1 MKKYLRPVSYKYFF
15 NSVFV
20 LLFVSLFWCLSFEA
34 KAQTVVVDQ
43 LVATV
48 NGDAITKSDLVWALV
63 LNPKI
68 KQTEDLTTN
77 LPIILEQV
85 IDQKL
90 LLAEANRLP
99 NLDPTQIEIS
109 KAIGEVVKKFS
120 SETIFYKRLEDVGL
134 TGEML
139 QRIFRERLL
148 ILKYVD
154 FRFRAFAVITENE
167 IQIYYEE
174 NVKPKLLAQNASVA
188 DKPSDEERK
197 LIEAILVEERVN
209 NQIEQFLDLAR
220 QQADIIRLAS
230 L

>member
-1 MKKYLRPVSYKYFF
+1 MKKSLRYFF
-15 NSVFV
+15 NIFSVF
-20 LLFVSLFWCLSFEA
+20 FFIFLSFAIEV

-43 LVATV
+43 LVATA
-48 NGDAITKSDLVWALV
+48 NGDAITKSDLIWALV

-68 KQTEDLTTN
+68 KETEDLAIS

-109 KAIGEVVKKFS
+109 KAIGEVVRKFP
-120 SETIFYKRLEDVGL
+120 SETTFYKRLENVGL

-139 QRIFRERLL
+139 QKIFRERLL
-148 ILKYVD
+148 ILKYID
-154 FRFRAFAVITENE
+154 FRFRAFAVIAENE
-167 IQIYYEE
+167 IQLYYEE
-174 NVKPKLLAQNASVA
+174 NVKPRLLAQNINAP
-188 DKPSDEERK
+188 DKPSDDERK

-209 NQIEQFLDLAR
+209 SQIEQFLDLAR
-220 QQADIIRLAS
+220 QQADIVRFAGL
-230 L
+230 